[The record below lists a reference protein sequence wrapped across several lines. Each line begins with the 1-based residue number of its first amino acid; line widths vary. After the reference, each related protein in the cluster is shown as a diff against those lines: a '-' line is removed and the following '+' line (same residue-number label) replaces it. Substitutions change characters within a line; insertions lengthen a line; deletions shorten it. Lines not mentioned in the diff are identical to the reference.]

1 MLINLMIE
9 TTIENYDT
17 WIVEG
22 FGKDKERRS
31 KMCNESKTKVAKIS
45 DTEAI
50 ILLFDV
56 DIDKLREHMHDPIM
70 QTLENQFKA
79 SHVVHTFSPID

>member
-9 TTIENYDT
+9 TKIENFDI
-17 WIVEG
+17 WLKEG
-22 FGKDKERRS
+22 FKKDKERRAR
-31 KMCNESKTKVAKIS
+31 MCNDKKTKVAKVS
-45 DTEAI
+45 ETEAI

-70 QTLENQFKA
+70 KTLENKFKA
-79 SHVVHTFSPID
+79 KHVINTFSPID